1 MQIHANDEREIEKN
15 LRACDCYC
23 AKQSNF
29 SANILAMPMPMLGC
43 EEFKTFPSF
52 QFYIAAPSRV
62 THGLQKFLQIS
73 NVKITVTKDQD
84 AISFDDMLTS

>member
-1 MQIHANDEREIEKN
+1 MQIHANDEREMEKN

-43 EEFKTFPSF
+43 EEFKTFPPFRESLMVCETF
-52 QFYIAAPSRV
+52 FRFLYIKIKV
-62 THGLQKFLQIS
+62 TI
-73 NVKITVTKDQD
+73 DQD